1 MKKQTHVVKFYI
13 AVITTRPS
21 NVFNNIPLIV
31 MIYIWYHVIDK
42 YVVCINLIKCFTEN
56 LALHRPTWQSSTW
69 LSGYS
74 GADRAVDGQYTELL
88 WSEGQCASSLKGQ
101 TAEWRGDLGGVKNIH
116 HGLIQYMTDNRVW
129 GILSFKL
136 IHSN

>member
-1 MKKQTHVVKFYI
+1 M
-13 AVITTRPS
+13 
-21 NVFNNIPLIV
+21 
-31 MIYIWYHVIDK
+31 IDK

-74 GADRAVDGQYTELL
+74 GADRAVDGQYTGE
-88 WSEGQCASSLKGQ
+88 CAVSFGGL
-101 TAEWRGDLGGVKNIH
+101 TAEWRVDLGALKNIH
-116 HGLIQYMTDNRVW
+116 HVFIQYATMNITW
-129 GILSFKL
+129 GIVSFKL